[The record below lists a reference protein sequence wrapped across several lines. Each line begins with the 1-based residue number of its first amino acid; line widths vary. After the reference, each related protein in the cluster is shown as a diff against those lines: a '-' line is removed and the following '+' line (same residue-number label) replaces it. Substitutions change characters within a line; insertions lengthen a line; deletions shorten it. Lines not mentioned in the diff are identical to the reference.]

1 MANNT
6 GKKYGGRQK
15 GTPNKLTKVIR
26 TVLKD
31 LIYKE
36 LDEIRK
42 CLDSLEPKQ
51 RIELVIKLIPYVLP
65 KLDSISHSANES
77 LDFRFNSEIV

>member
-15 GTPNKLTKVIR
+15 GTPNKLTKEIR
-26 TVLKD
+26 IVLKD

-36 LDEIRK
+36 LDEIKER
-42 CLDSLEPKQ
+42 LDSLEPKQ
-51 RIELVIKLIPYVLP
+51 RIEIVIKLIPYVLP
-65 KLDSISHSANES
+65 KVESISHSTNEP
-77 LDFRFNSEIV
+77 LDWGV

>member
-15 GTPNKLTKVIR
+15 GTPNKLTKEIR

-36 LDEIRK
+36 IDEIQEH
-42 CLDSLEPKQ
+42 LDSLEPKQ

-65 KLDSISHSANES
+65 KVDSISHSSNKP
-77 LDFRFNSEIV
+77 LD

>member
-6 GKKYGGRQK
+6 GKKYGGRQE
-15 GTPNKLTKVIR
+15 GTPNKLTKEIR

-36 LDEIRK
+36 LDEIK
-42 CLDSLEPKQ
+42 EHLDSLEPKQ

-65 KLDSISHSANES
+65 KVESISHSTNEP
-77 LDFRFNSEIV
+77 LDWII

>member
-15 GTPNKLTKVIR
+15 GTPNKLTKEIR

-31 LIYKE
+31 LIYRE
-36 LDEIRK
+36 LDEIQEH
-42 CLDSLEPKQ
+42 LDSLEPKQ
-51 RIELVIKLIPYVLP
+51 RIELVIKLIPYVLL
-65 KLDSISHSANES
+65 KVDNISHSANEP
-77 LDFRFNSEIV
+77 LDWGI

>member
-15 GTPNKLTKVIR
+15 GTPNKLTKEIR

-36 LDEIRK
+36 LDEIK
-42 CLDSLEPKQ
+42 EHLDSLEPKQ
-51 RIELVIKLIPYVLP
+51 RIEIVIKLIPYVLL
-65 KLDSISHSANES
+65 KVESISYPTNEP
-77 LDFRFNSEIV
+77 LDFGFNSEIL

>member
-1 MANNT
+1 MANTT
-6 GKKYGGRQK
+6 GIKHGGRQK
-15 GTPNKLTKVIR
+15 GTPNKLTKEIR

-36 LDEIRK
+36 LDEIK
-42 CLDSLEPKQ
+42 EHLDSLEPKQ

-65 KLDSISHSANES
+65 KVESISHNTNVP
-77 LDFRFNSEIV
+77 LDFGFNSEIV

>member
-1 MANNT
+1 
-6 GKKYGGRQK
+6 
-15 GTPNKLTKVIR
+15 
-26 TVLKD
+26 

-65 KLDSISHSANES
+65 KVDSISHSANES

>member
-15 GTPNKLTKVIR
+15 GTPNKLTKEIR

-31 LIYKE
+31 LIYRE
-36 LDEIRK
+36 LDEIQEH
-42 CLDSLEPKQ
+42 LDSLEPKQ
-51 RIELVIKLIPYVLP
+51 RIELVIKLIPYFLP
-65 KLDSISHSANES
+65 KVDSISHSANEP
-77 LDFRFNSEIV
+77 LDWGI